1 MGSLT
6 RTCATIMNENERG
19 VDHGVPALQAD
30 WEELIIDE
38 DVGAVIVGQ
47 DVAFT
52 YAKLA
57 YASLA
62 IQQGAKFVATNP
74 DAADA
79 VGPGLMV
86 GTQQEHI
93 AKDHHH
99 LVCIHVC
106 GLSSARWYSTYGTLD
121 IGRSRDCTLF
131 FFLFFFKV
139 CVRHSVVPRPCR
151 APGAGAMVAA
161 VEKASGVSPE
171 IYAGKPSAFLLE
183 LLKGNYVDM
192 SRTLVVGDRLDT
204 DVAFGKAG
212 GAGMTVLALS
222 GVCTLDDVDAAMEA
236 GGGNVPDHVV
246 FGLPHMLG
254 LEPEDAALL
263 EYLEEDENNENAG
276 ERNDLDD
283 YLDEEGF
290 EDDQKAREAFGAA

>member
-1 MGSLT
+1 M
-6 RTCATIMNENERG
+6 
-19 VDHGVPALQAD
+19 
-30 WEELIIDE
+30 
-38 DVGAVIVGQ
+38 
-47 DVAFT
+47 
-52 YAKLA
+52 
-57 YASLA
+57 
-62 IQQGAKFVATNP
+62 
-74 DAADA
+74 
-79 VGPGLMV
+79 
-86 GTQQEHI
+86 
-93 AKDHHH
+93 
-99 LVCIHVC
+99 
-106 GLSSARWYSTYGTLD
+106 
-121 IGRSRDCTLF
+121 
-131 FFLFFFKV
+131 
-139 CVRHSVVPRPCR
+139 
-151 APGAGAMVAA
+151 AA

-263 EYLEEDENNENAG
+263 EYLEEDESNENAG